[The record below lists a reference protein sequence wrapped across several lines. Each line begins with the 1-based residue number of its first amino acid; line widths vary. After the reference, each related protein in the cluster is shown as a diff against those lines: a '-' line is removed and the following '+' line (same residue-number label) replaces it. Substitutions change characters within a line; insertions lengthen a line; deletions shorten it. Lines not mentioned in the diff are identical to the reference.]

1 MPRISAKF
9 SISISKQ
16 TSGQRHFFAN
26 PGISKTKDK
35 ITVVC
40 GGWERCAPDYVIER
54 DGFRFHAVEFVARGR
69 GTLCVFGHKH
79 ELGPGMLFSY
89 GPGVPHR
96 ITTDANEPLEKY
108 FVDFGG
114 RVAAKLV
121 KDLHAAG
128 VTRVDDSEF
137 TRACFERLLETG
149 EQASGLAG
157 IGAMKRLHV
166 MSLLVELIVNHATT
180 GPSPSMERAGVS
192 RQGYERCLALLRKNF
207 LSLGNAAELAR
218 IAHMDGAYMSRLF
231 QRHGNESPYRM
242 LVRLK
247 MNHAAEQLA
256 TGAQSLKEIGV
267 NIGFP
272 DPYHFSRVFKRVHG
286 LPPGRFRKNY
296 HRGTERKI
304 AA

>member
-1 MPRISAKF
+1 MPRKPAAF
-9 SISISKQ
+9 SISISTQ
-16 TSGQRHFFAN
+16 TSERRHFFAN
-26 PGISKTKDK
+26 PRASKTGGG

-69 GTLCVFGHKH
+69 GTLCVFGREY

-96 ITTDANEPLEKY
+96 ITTDAGEPLEKY

-114 RVAAKLV
+114 RY
-121 KDLHAAG
+121 AAG
-128 VTRVDDSEF
+128 LVRDLQAAGAIRAGDGEF
-137 TRACFERLLETG
+137 TRTCFERLLEAG
-149 EQASGLAG
+149 ERVSGLG
-157 IGAMKRLHV
+157 GTGAAKQLRV
-166 MSLLVELIVNHATT
+166 MSLLVELIVHHAA
-180 GPSPSMERAGVS
+180 AGTPPRMAGADVS
-192 RQGYERCLALLRKNF
+192 RRGYERCLALLRENF
-207 LSLGNAAELAR
+207 QSLGSAAELAR
-218 IAHMDGAYMSRLF
+218 IAHMDAAYMSRLF

-256 TGAQSLKEIGV
+256 TGAQSLKEIGG

-286 LPPGRFRKNY
+286 LPPGRFRKSY
-296 HRGTERKI
+296 HRGAECGI
-304 AA
+304 AV